1 MRYLW
6 IVLLCLL
13 CSCTSIP
20 EGLKVVD
27 GFELPRYLGTWY
39 EIARLDHSFERGLTD
54 ISAEYSLRDDG
65 GVKVLN
71 SGYDVEHGQRKIAE
85 GKAYF
90 IDTADIGR
98 LKVSFFG
105 PFYGAY
111 NIIALD
117 KVGYRYAMIAGPDR
131 DYLWILARSPN
142 METNIKQELIQ
153 QAKALGFATE
163 KLIFD
168 QHPQQ

>member
-1 MRYLW
+1 MRYVS
-6 IVLLCLL
+6 IVLLSLL
-13 CSCTSIP
+13 CACTGIP
-20 EGLKVVD
+20 DGVKVID
-27 GFELPRYLGTWY
+27 GFELERYLGTWY

-71 SGYDVEHGQRKIAE
+71 SGYDAEQGQRKIAE

-90 IDTADIGR
+90 IDKPDIGR

-117 KVGYRYAMIAGPDR
+117 KTGYRYVMIAGPDR
-131 DYLWILARSPN
+131 DYLWILARSP
-142 METNIKQELIQ
+142 ELPPSILQELIQ

-168 QHPQQ
+168 QHPKQ

>member
-1 MRYLW
+1 MRYVS
-6 IVLLCLL
+6 IVLLSLL
-13 CSCTSIP
+13 CACTGIP
-20 EGLKVVD
+20 EGVKVID
-27 GFELPRYLGTWY
+27 GFELERYLGTWY

-71 SGYDVEHGQRKIAE
+71 SGYDAEQGQRKIAE

-90 IDTADIGR
+90 IDKPDIGR

-117 KVGYRYAMIAGPDR
+117 KTGYRYVMIAGPDR
-131 DYLWILARSPN
+131 DYLWILARSPKLDPSIR
-142 METNIKQELIQ
+142 EELIQ

-168 QHPQQ
+168 QHPKQ

>member
-1 MRYLW
+1 MRYLP
-6 IVLLCLL
+6 ILLLSLLCA
-13 CSCTSIP
+13 CTGIP
-20 EGLKVVD
+20 EGIKVID
-27 GFELPRYLGTWY
+27 GFELERYLGTWY

-71 SGYDVEHGQRKIAE
+71 SGYDAEQGQRKIAE

-90 IDTADIGR
+90 IDKPDIGR

-117 KVGYRYAMIAGPDR
+117 KNAYRYVMIAGPDR
-131 DYLWILARSPN
+131 DYLWILARSP
-142 METNIKQELIQ
+142 ELEPSIQQDLIQ
-153 QAKALGFATE
+153 QAKSLGFATD

-168 QHPQQ
+168 QHPKQ

>member
-1 MRYLW
+1 MRYLP
-6 IVLLCLL
+6 ILLFSLL
-13 CSCTSIP
+13 YACTGIP
-20 EGLKVVD
+20 EGIKVID
-27 GFELPRYLGTWY
+27 GFELERYLGTWY

-71 SGYDVEHGQRKIAE
+71 SGYDAEQGQRKTAE

-90 IDTADIGR
+90 IDKPDIGR

-117 KVGYRYAMIAGPDR
+117 KTAYRYVMIAGPDR
-131 DYLWILARSPN
+131 DYLWILARSP
-142 METNIKQELIQ
+142 ELEPSIQ
-153 QAKALGFATE
+153 KDLIEQAKTLGFATD

-168 QHPQQ
+168 QHPKQ

>member
-1 MRYLW
+1 MRYLS
-6 IVLLCLL
+6 IMLLSLLCA
-13 CSCTSIP
+13 CTGIP
-20 EGLKVVD
+20 DGVKVID
-27 GFELPRYLGTWY
+27 GFELERYLGTWY

-71 SGYDVEHGQRKIAE
+71 SGYDAEQGQRKIAE

-90 IDTADIGR
+90 IDKPDIGR

-111 NIIALD
+111 NIIELD
-117 KVGYRYAMIAGPDR
+117 KTGYRYVMIAGPDR
-131 DYLWILARSPN
+131 DYLWILARSP
-142 METNIKQELIQ
+142 ELPPSILQELIQ

-168 QHPQQ
+168 QHPKQ

>member
-1 MRYLW
+1 MRYVS
-6 IVLLCLL
+6 IVLLSLL
-13 CSCTSIP
+13 CACTGIP
-20 EGLKVVD
+20 EGVKVID
-27 GFELPRYLGTWY
+27 GFELERYLGTWY

-71 SGYDVEHGQRKIAE
+71 SGYDAEQGQRKIAE

-90 IDTADIGR
+90 IDKPDIGR

-117 KVGYRYAMIAGPDR
+117 KTGYRYVMIAGPDH
-131 DYLWILARSPN
+131 DYLWILARSP
-142 METNIKQELIQ
+142 ELDPNIRQELIQ
-153 QAKALGFATE
+153 QAKALGFATD

-168 QHPQQ
+168 QHPKQ

>member
-1 MRYLW
+1 MRYVSIILLS
-6 IVLLCLL
+6 LLCG
-13 CSCTSIP
+13 CTGIP
-20 EGLKVVD
+20 EGVKVID
-27 GFELPRYLGTWY
+27 GFELERYLGTWY

-65 GVKVLN
+65 GVRVLN
-71 SGYDVEHGQRKIAE
+71 SGYDAEQGQRKIAE

-90 IDTADIGR
+90 IDKPDIGR

-117 KVGYRYAMIAGPDR
+117 KTGYRYVMIAGPDR
-131 DYLWILARSPN
+131 DYLWILARSPEL
-142 METNIKQELIQ
+142 ETSIRQELIN

-168 QHPQQ
+168 QHPKQ